1 MDTIEKLDILAKAA
15 EMETD
20 TPCGLRRGEANPL
33 ARFISPVIGKGGR
46 PVMLLKILQDNAC
59 LFNCGYCG
67 LHASADNPHVSFA
80 PEELAGLFIDLTHKK
95 LVSGLFLSSG
105 IAGSPNRAMQRML
118 DTVEIVRQGY
128 QFTGYIHLKIMPGCG
143 FDYVE
148 QAVRLAD
155 RVSVNL
161 EAPSAP
167 RLAKIAD
174 QKMFQSAILQPMYWV
189 KQLADRGLAAPSGM
203 VTQYVVG
210 AAGEPDS
217 ELLTTTQSL
226 YREINLRRAH
236 YSAFSPVPG
245 TPLQELPPTSPRR
258 EHRLYQADFLMRQY
272 GFDAGELVYRSDGN
286 LPTGGDPKLLWARYH
301 PERYPIEVNTA
312 SRDDLLRI
320 PGIGPQSAERIMT
333 MRRNHHRLRSLADL
347 KAIGAVAER
356 SAPFVLLDGHRI
368 ARDLPPPRPVDDDED
383 QPVAMQLKLPLWQ
396 ATGCSVT

>member
-1 MDTIEKLDILAKAA
+1 
-15 EMETD
+15 
-20 TPCGLRRGEANPL
+20 
-33 ARFISPVIGKGGR
+33 
-46 PVMLLKILQDNAC
+46 
-59 LFNCGYCG
+59 
-67 LHASADNPHVSFA
+67 
-80 PEELAGLFIDLTHKK
+80 
-95 LVSGLFLSSG
+95 
-105 IAGSPNRAMQRML
+105 MQQML

-128 QFTGYIHLKIMPGCG
+128 QFTGYIHLKIMPGCS
-143 FDYVE
+143 FEYVE

-161 EAPSAP
+161 EAPSAT

-189 KQLADRGLAAPSGM
+189 KQLADRGLEAPSGM

-217 ELLTTTQSL
+217 ELLTMTQSL

-272 GFDAGELVYRSDGN
+272 GFDAGELVYRPDGN

-333 MRRNHHRLRSLADL
+333 MRRNHHRLRSVADL
-347 KAIGAVAER
+347 KGDRRRGGAR
-356 SAPFVLLDGHRI
+356 CSICSARWSS
-368 ARDLPPPRPVDDDED
+368 PRP
-383 QPVAMQLKLPLWQ
+383 
-396 ATGCSVT
+396 